1 MIVHMIGDTIER
13 AGSVETEALI
23 KALEDAR
30 FDTIIGPVVMRG
42 IDNQSTMG
50 AWVGK
55 LAVKGASGG
64 MTDWK
69 YIDGPAF
76 MHSEAEVKAARK
88 E

>member
-1 MIVHMIGDTIER
+1 MPG
-13 AGSVETEALI
+13 
-23 KALEDAR
+23 

-69 YIDGPAF
+69 YIDGPAYALRGRGEGGTEGMIF
-76 MHSEAEVKAARK
+76 WPRRGLAPVP
-88 E
+88 

>member
-1 MIVHMIGDTIER
+1 MIRDTIER

-23 KALEDAR
+23 KGFEDAK
-30 FDTIIGPVVMRG
+30 FDTVIGPVTMRG
-42 IDNQSTMG
+42 LDNQSTMG

-55 LAVKGASGG
+55 LVLRGAAGA

-69 YIDGPAF
+69 YVDGPAF